1 MGLKAQILSSKISE
15 ALRIISKARSSKWF
29 IITAVSVAIF
39 TDTFLYGVIVPVLP
53 FALTE
58 RAGIAADRVQFWTSI
73 MLAAYSAALVVAAP
87 ISGYF
92 ADNSRSRQSPFLLGL
107 LALSGGTVML
117 CVGKNIGILVAARV
131 LQGFSS
137 GLVWSVGLALLIDTV
152 GSDQIGQAMGYVGI
166 GINLGVLLSP
176 LLGGLVFN
184 RRGYYSVFAMAFA
197 LIALDIILRLAIV
210 ERKPAVQAN
219 SLQEDAESKVTSNNN
234 REGQRVSIE
243 NSHEGDIRQNNS
255 TSKRRVP
262 AAFGLLSSKRFAV
275 AIFVSLVQAALTSSF
290 DAILPL
296 FVRDTFGWDSTGAG
310 LIFLPIAIPA
320 LVSPVAGWISDRYG
334 TRWLAAIS
342 LLLVC
347 PFLVCLRY
355 VMHNTISQKIL
366 LVALLFGTG
375 LCLNIILV
383 PAMAEIAYVIE
394 AKEKKLPG
402 IFGPSGAYA
411 QAYGLSCLA
420 FAAGGLVGSI
430 WAGMIVDRS
439 GWSTVTWTLGLLSV
453 VTVIPVVVWMG
464 GRLQMRVRREGD
476 GETIE
481 QTS

>member
-15 ALRIISKARSSKWF
+15 VLRVISKARSSKWL

-39 TDTFLYGVIVPVLP
+39 TDTFLYGVIVPFLP

-73 MLAAYSAALVVAAP
+73 MLASYSAALVVAAP

-107 LALSGGTVML
+107 LALSGGSVML
-117 CVGKNIGILVAARV
+117 CVGRNIGLLVAARV

-152 GSDQIGQAMGYVGI
+152 GSDEIGQAMGYVGI

-184 RRGYYSVFAMAFA
+184 RRGYYSVFAMVFA

-210 ERKPAVQAN
+210 ERKPAAQDN
-219 SLQEDAESKVTSNNN
+219 SLQEDAESKITSDNN

-243 NSHEGDIRQNNS
+243 NSPEGDTRQNNS
-255 TSKRRVP
+255 TGKRRVP
-262 AAFGLLSSKRFAV
+262 AAFTLLSSKRFAV

-290 DAILPL
+290 DTILPL
-296 FVRDTFGWDSTGAG
+296 FVRDTLGWDSTGAG

-347 PFLVCLRY
+347 PFLVCLRF
-355 VMHNTISQKIL
+355 VTHNTISQKIL

-375 LCLNIILV
+375 LCINIILA

-394 AKEKKLPG
+394 AKEKKMPG

-430 WAGMIVDRS
+430 WAGMIADRS
-439 GWSTVTWTLGLLSV
+439 GWSTVTWTLGLLSA

-464 GRLQMRVRREGD
+464 GRLQMGARREGD
-476 GETIE
+476 EETIE

>member
-1 MGLKAQILSSKISE
+1 MELKAQILSSKISE
-15 ALRIISKARSSKWF
+15 VLRVISKARSSKWF

-39 TDTFLYGVIVPVLP
+39 TDTFLYGVIVPFLP

-73 MLAAYSAALVVAAP
+73 MLASYSAALVVAAP

-107 LALSGGTVML
+107 LALSGGSVML
-117 CVGKNIGILVAARV
+117 CVGRNIGILVAARV

-152 GSDQIGQAMGYVGI
+152 GSDEIGQAMGYVGI

-184 RRGYYSVFAMAFA
+184 RRGYYSVFAMVFA

-210 ERKPAVQAN
+210 ERKPAAQDN
-219 SLQEDAESKVTSNNN
+219 SLQEDAESKITSGNN

-243 NSHEGDIRQNNS
+243 NSHEGDTRQNNS
-255 TSKRRVP
+255 TGKRRVP
-262 AAFGLLSSKRFAV
+262 AAFTLLSSKRFAV
-275 AIFVSLVQAALTSSF
+275 AVFVSLVQAALTSSF
-290 DAILPL
+290 DTILPL

-310 LIFLPIAIPA
+310 LIFLSIVIPA
-320 LVSPVAGWISDRYG
+320 LVSPVAEWISDRYG
-334 TRWLAAIS
+334 TR
-342 LLLVC
+342 
-347 PFLVCLRY
+347 
-355 VMHNTISQKIL
+355 
-366 LVALLFGTG
+366 
-375 LCLNIILV
+375 LCLNIILA

-394 AKEKKLPG
+394 AKEKKMPG

-411 QAYGLSCLA
+411 QSYGLSCLA
-420 FAAGGLVGSI
+420 FAVGGLVGSI
-430 WAGMIVDRS
+430 WAGMIADRS

-464 GRLQMRVRREGD
+464 GRLQIGARREGD
-476 GETIE
+476 VETIE